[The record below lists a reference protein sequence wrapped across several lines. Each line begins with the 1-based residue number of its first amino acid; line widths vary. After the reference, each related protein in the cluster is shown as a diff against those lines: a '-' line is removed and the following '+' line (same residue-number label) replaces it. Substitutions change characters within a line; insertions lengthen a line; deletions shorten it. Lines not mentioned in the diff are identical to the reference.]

1 MSELSERSNAGNLRA
16 AQLAAALLA
25 CLACVAIAMPAFA
38 APPPRPPSSPPP
50 PAPKTPYQ
58 QQTKPKS
65 EVRTMKRNAV
75 IAQRQ
80 RVAELQASMNS
91 LAATARQVRERTGVD
106 IANQASGRRA
116 LNRAINAHGQ
126 AKAQLSQL
134 RKESL
139 QSFAAQR
146 NIRIGRPTSVTVSP
160 GSLGPPPGGP
170 NGAPAG
176 GNLTASKSW
185 RPPGSSSPKVA
196 KRTGF

>member
-1 MSELSERSNAGNLRA
+1 MSSPNERPGVIDRRPL
-16 AQLAAALLA
+16 QFAAALLA
-25 CLACVAIAMPAFA
+25 GVVCAGIAMPAFA

-50 PAPKTPYQ
+50 PVPKTPYQ
-58 QQTKPKS
+58 QQTKTKS
-65 EVRTMKRNAV
+65 EVKTMKRNA
-75 IAQRQ
+75 ILAQRQ
-80 RVAELQASMNS
+80 RVAELQTSMNS

-126 AKAQLSQL
+126 AKAQLAQL

-139 QSFAAQR
+139 RSFAAQR
-146 NIRIGRPTSVTVSP
+146 NIRIGRPTSITVSP
-160 GSLGPPPGGP
+160 GSPGPPPGGP

-176 GNLTASKSW
+176 GKLTASKSW